1 MTKLVRFSPR
11 ADLNRMQRDFDTLF
25 NSVFPTFG
33 TTDDNEEPVT
43 WHPRIDVVETPDA
56 FEIALDVPGV
66 NKEDLAINLHDG
78 VLSISGERTARSLD
92 ENDTVVR
99 FERQTG
105 RFYRSFTLSNKIDE
119 KKIEARQENGVLI
132 VRLPKLEESKPR
144 KISIK

>member
-25 NSVFPTFG
+25 SSVFPTFG
-33 TTDDNEEPVT
+33 TEDDNEEPVS
-43 WHPRIDVVETPDA
+43 WHPRVDVVETPDS
-56 FEIALDVPGV
+56 FELAIDVPGV
-66 NKEDLAINLHDG
+66 SKDDLTINLHDG
-78 VLSISGERTARSLD
+78 VLSVSGERTARSL
-92 ENDTVVR
+92 EETDTVVR